1 MSFPKNV
8 PTAVVQLDKP
18 RTIALTLD
26 ALNRLEELTGTPVME
41 IGMDAGQIVKKLD
54 AWIWSGLDDADR
66 EEISAADIRKMIH
79 LGNMMQMLNVVSSL
93 ITASLPEATEEKTE
107 PAPPSAQLVEAG
119 IS

>member
-1 MSFPKNV
+1 MPFPKNV

-26 ALNRLEELTGTPVME
+26 ALNRLEELTGQPLME
-41 IGMDAGQIVKKLD
+41 IGLDPAQIVKKLD

-66 EEISAADIRKMIH
+66 AEISAAEIRKIIH
-79 LGNMMQMLNVVSSL
+79 LGNLTQMLSVVSSL
-93 ITASLPEATEEKTE
+93 VTASLPDAKEGKIE
-107 PAPPSAQLVEAG
+107 PAPPSAQMVEAG